1 MNDLQV
7 SSSWKDKTE
16 EWSQVREDQGEKN
29 HVQQGTVK
37 DTHSC
42 APSMKKKKEN
52 NGKTRKKN
60 LYFNNEQVPMLK
72 LFSWYLYC
80 GYTKYW
86 LQGIRW
92 IMQGNF
98 LYGFCKSS

>member
-29 HVQQGTVK
+29 HVQQGTFK

-42 APSMKKKKEN
+42 APSMKKKK
-52 NGKTRKKN
+52 GKQWQNQEKKSV
-60 LYFNNEQVPMLK
+60 L
-72 LFSWYLYC
+72 
-80 GYTKYW
+80 
-86 LQGIRW
+86 
-92 IMQGNF
+92 
-98 LYGFCKSS
+98 

>member
-29 HVQQGTVK
+29 HVQQGTFK

-42 APSMKKKKEN
+42 APSMKKKKRKTMAKP
-52 NGKTRKKN
+52 GKKICTLIMN
-60 LYFNNEQVPMLK
+60 
-72 LFSWYLYC
+72 
-80 GYTKYW
+80 KYQCW
-86 LQGIRW
+86 SS
-92 IMQGNF
+92 F
-98 LYGFCKSS
+98 LDICTVVIQNTDFRE